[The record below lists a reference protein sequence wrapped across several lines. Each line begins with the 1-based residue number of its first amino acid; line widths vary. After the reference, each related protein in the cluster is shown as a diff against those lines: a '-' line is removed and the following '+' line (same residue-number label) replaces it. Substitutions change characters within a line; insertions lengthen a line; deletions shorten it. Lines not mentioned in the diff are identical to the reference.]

1 MTGPRGKTDNEAVSG
16 WEIAVWI
23 SFCVVLAAGLAG
35 TILPFMPGPSLI
47 FLAALSHKL
56 LLPDRLS
63 WWTVSAAGLLIGADL
78 WLTALGGVAGAK
90 WGGAGKA
97 GMIGAALGLAVGAFF
112 GPPGLLAGPLAGALL
127 GELFYAGRTLRE
139 ASRAALGAG
148 LGLASSAAARVLL
161 ALGLLALIA
170 ADCLIF

>member
-1 MTGPRGKTDNEAVSG
+1 M
-16 WEIAVWI
+16 EIAIWTL
-23 SFCVVLAAGLAG
+23 FCALLAVGLAG

-56 LLPDRLS
+56 LMPNYLS
-63 WWTVSAAGLLIGADL
+63 WGTVSAAGVLIGADL
-78 WLTALGGVAGAK
+78 WLTALGGVAGAR
-90 WGGAGKA
+90 WGGATKA

-112 GPPGLLAGPLAGALL
+112 GPPGLLGGPLAGALL

-148 LGLASSAAARVLL
+148 LGLASSAVARILL
-161 ALGLLALIA
+161 ALSLLALIA
-170 ADCLIF
+170 ADCLLF